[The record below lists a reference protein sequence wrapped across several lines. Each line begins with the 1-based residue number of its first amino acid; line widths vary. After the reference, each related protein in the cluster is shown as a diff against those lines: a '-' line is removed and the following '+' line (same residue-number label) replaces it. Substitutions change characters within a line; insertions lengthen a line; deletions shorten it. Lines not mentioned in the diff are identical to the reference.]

1 MCNNYAKSGAKVMY
15 NFRTNVQFFLKN
27 VLVYDFFFI
36 PLPPINVNEDV
47 FWWIKSN
54 INCLKIESYGRRS

>member
-1 MCNNYAKSGAKVMY
+1 MCNNYAKSGAKVLY
-15 NFRTNVQFFLKN
+15 NFRTNVQFFSKN

-47 FWWIKSN
+47 FWVDLI
-54 INCLKIESYGRRS
+54 